1 MERAEQ
7 QQRPDTA
14 PRELVRPGRA
24 GAGIATALF
33 LIVLANW
40 SLHLQPTRYTS
51 DFYDVQARRLF
62 HGHLSVP
69 LDRIGLEAFHHGNA
83 YHLYFGIFPTLLRMP
98 ILLLTS
104 RFDGRLTQPSML
116 AAWAVLLIAVRGLLW
131 HTRLLVRGDLSSR
144 PLDGVDRLM
153 SFATPI
159 VLVAATPVLFLASVT
174 AVYHEAILWGLA
186 ATLWTFHRLL
196 LVLNEPS
203 RKAVL
208 VFGLGATVAMTS
220 RASVGLAPC
229 ASAIVVAVVALASN
243 RTRGGSRWRHATAR
257 LRDAIGC
264 GMLSTRNAR
273 LVLLAALVPIGI
285 HVAVNEARFGTTI
298 SPPYASQVWTDISAD
313 RRAALAANGGSLFN
327 VGYAPSTMLAYLRPD
342 GAQLSRQFP
351 YLWFDRPA
359 RVVGDVVFDTRDRT
373 ASLTSV
379 SPLLVALSGAGAVI
393 VAHAVIRGRR
403 VARLALPA
411 ITSIGAT
418 VGVLTI
424 GFIAQRYEGDLL
436 LPALLLA
443 LPACLVVLDAL
454 FAPRIHRRL
463 STAASIALVVAVAW
477 SMWANVSI
485 AVLYQRLYVPSRDAD
500 RHRFIDLQLTMQ
512 SIAPGSIGYERGN
525 EAPTGVAPPRH
536 LHVTGDCRELWWSD
550 GTIWIQ
556 LEPLASGQSPLC
568 QRLVSQ

>member
-1 MERAEQ
+1 MERAER
-7 QQRPDTA
+7 QRQASNA
-14 PRELVRPGRA
+14 PRELIRPGRA

-33 LIVLANW
+33 VIVLANW
-40 SLHLQPTRYTS
+40 SRHLQPTRYTS

-69 LDRIGLEAFHHGNA
+69 IDRIGLEAFHHGNA
-83 YHLYFGIFPTLLRMP
+83 YHLYFGIFPTVLRMP

-116 AAWAVLLIAVRGLLW
+116 AAWTVLLIAVRGLLW
-131 HTRLLVRGDLSSR
+131 QTRLLVRGNLDNR
-144 PLDGVDRLM
+144 PVDGVDRLM

-186 ATLWTFHRLL
+186 AALWTFHRLL
-196 LVLNEPS
+196 LVLNAPS
-203 RKAVL
+203 RHTVL
-208 VFGLGATVAMTS
+208 AFGLGATVAMTS

-229 ASAIVVAVVALASN
+229 ATAIIIALVALASN
-243 RTRGGSRWRHATAR
+243 RTGGGPRWRHTTAR

-264 GMLSTRNAR
+264 GSLDARHAR
-273 LVLLAALVPIGI
+273 LVLIAALVPIGV
-285 HVAVNEARFGTTI
+285 HVAINEARFGTTL

-379 SPLLVALSGAGAVI
+379 SPLLVALAGAGALIVGHSVI
-393 VAHAVIRGRR
+393 HRR
-403 VARLALPA
+403 RLARLALPA
-411 ITSIGAT
+411 MTSIGAT
-418 VGVLTI
+418 IGVLTI
-424 GFIAQRYEGDLL
+424 GFVAQRYEGDLL
-436 LPALLLA
+436 LPAVLLA
-443 LPACLVVLDAL
+443 LPACFVVLDMLVAT
-454 FAPRIHRRL
+454 RQHRRR
-463 STAASIALVVAVAW
+463 TIAATVVLVGAIAW
-477 SMWANVSI
+477 SLWANVSI
-485 AVLYQRLYVPSRDAD
+485 AVLYQRLYVPSREAD
-500 RHRFIDLQLTMQ
+500 RHSFVELQLTMAGM
-512 SIAPGSIGYERGN
+512 APGTIGYARGD
-525 EAPTGVAPPRH
+525 EAPTSLAPPRH
-536 LHVTGDCRELWWSD
+536 FHVTGDCRELWWSD

-556 LEPLASGQSPLC
+556 LEPLASGRSPLC